1 MSIIHSTSIT
11 NLEVIDTG
19 YNIVSKIVVK
29 WTSYDDTDPQKTTI
43 ESVDK
48 YEVETHNV
56 SPDSDEFIPFKELTE
71 EIVRG
76 WISDQFND
84 KSIIQNH
91 EHWID
96 SLLNQSDN
104 SQPTWTIFSKD
115 VPW

>member
-19 YNIVSKIVVK
+19 HNIVSRIVVK
-29 WTSYDDTDPQKTTI
+29 WNSYDDTDPQKTTI

-48 YEVETHNV
+48 YEVETNNI
-56 SPDSDEFIPFKELTE
+56 SPDSSQFIPFEELTE

-76 WISDQFND
+76 WIFDQLND
-84 KSIIQNH
+84 KSIVQNH
-91 EHWID
+91 EHWIN
-96 SLLNQSDN
+96 SILNPSHN
-104 SQPTWTIFSKD
+104 LPHTLSIVRKD

>member
-48 YEVETHNV
+48 YEVETHSV

-76 WISDQFND
+76 WISDHLND
-84 KSIIQNH
+84 ESIIQNH

-96 SLLNQSDN
+96 SLLNPSHNLQY
-104 SQPTWTIFSKD
+104 TIVRKN